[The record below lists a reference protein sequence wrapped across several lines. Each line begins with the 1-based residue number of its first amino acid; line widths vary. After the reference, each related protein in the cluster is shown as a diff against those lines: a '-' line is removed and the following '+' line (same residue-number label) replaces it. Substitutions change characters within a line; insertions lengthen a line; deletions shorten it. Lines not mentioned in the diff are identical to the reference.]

1 MNQEKSYDWLLEGCH
16 HSTQVAL
23 AYYPNYAC
31 DSSAVRVLRRSITE
45 HARMFEALTAEGYT
59 RKTVHL
65 TPKQIGIIVYF
76 WGPPTYVKDGIEK
89 NPYLT
94 VPRKYGKI

>member
-1 MNQEKSYDWLLEGCH
+1 
-16 HSTQVAL
+16 
-23 AYYPNYAC
+23 
-31 DSSAVRVLRRSITE
+31 
-45 HARMFEALTAEGYT
+45 MFEALTAEGYT